1 MKPAVIAVLF
11 CCLPPLAAIAAPWSF
26 DAPLA
31 VTTPPPQTTVFHHLD
46 SSGRRNIA
54 AADGTVAIAWEDDG
68 DGTPRI
74 YLAHKAYEEARFATA
89 LQVSGANEAFEPSI
103 LALGGKRFAVAWEE
117 DGQVW
122 ARLVQIG
129 DAPVPGPLLKISP
142 ASGAQASLANDGDGI
157 LVVWSEREGRF
168 GRIRA
173 LRLGT
178 DGLNLTPGKGC
189 PVDTVPPI
197 DEQLYPSGAVLQGR
211 LVVAWEDRRPRHTI
225 IMAAIETKPA
235 SCRFSAPV
243 RISAKPPGRN
253 LPYGAGHGVS
263 RVALD
268 RVGNERL
275 FAAWAD
281 KRDFRHGYD
290 IWGSYYQIGEAGISV
305 KYKYYAYRWDHSYAP
320 QMHHKYMV
328 IDGATLYSGSYNL
341 SDNAEHA
348 TFENMTVWR
357 GPANAAIVKS
367 FEDNFESI
375 WQTGQGKL
383 AELDG
388 QIEQDPR
395 FPIVFEPMALSW
407 SEVTALKQKIRA
419 KCPAV
424 DSAAFRSNAAAHRFC
439 E

>member
-290 IWGSYYQIGEAGISV
+290 IWGSYYQIGEAGFEQNEIVQDDFGGLSKQHHAAVAGHDTGTLLVAWDDEREGNVDVMLSWYEAGGWGDDWPLPGASGPGLQSNPSV
-305 KYKYYAYRWDHSYAP
+305 TLDSDGNLHAAWVERDD
-320 QMHHKYMV
+320 V
-328 IDGATLYSGSYNL
+328 DGAT
-341 SDNAEHA
+341 
-348 TFENMTVWR
+348 R
-357 GPANAAIVKS
+357 
-367 FEDNFESI
+367 
-375 WQTGQGKL
+375 
-383 AELDG
+383 
-388 QIEQDPR
+388 
-395 FPIVFEPMALSW
+395 
-407 SEVTALKQKIRA
+407 LKYGFGRINR
-419 KCPAV
+419 
-424 DSAAFRSNAAAHRFC
+424 